1 MERIPR
7 LVSRCREKSPAPTLR
22 AIDPRGVLG
31 FKAVCAK
38 RSAATA
44 TLFAQGT
51 TITMESSLQQ
61 PLRRLPFAFAK
72 RHGVLLDGSRLQA
85 RYDASLNALQEAQ
98 RFAGQVLPC
107 QWLAPGDFEQA
118 LGAAYQ
124 HDSSAAMQMVEGLGA
139 DMDLASLA
147 EQVPET
153 EARAQ
158 VAWNTLAKLLRR

>member
-61 PLRRLPFAFAK
+61 TLRRLPFAFAK
-72 RHGVLLDGSRLQA
+72 RHGVLLDGTEKMTPQTDRDIYIEGGRIGVVSEPGA
-85 RYDASLNALQEAQ
+85 GSTFTSFSGSAPVANAA
-98 RFAGQVLPC
+98 C
-107 QWLAPGDFEQA
+107 
-118 LGAAYQ
+118 AAT
-124 HDSSAAMQMVEGLGA
+124 DSANATATVPKTLHSI
-139 DMDLASLA
+139 DMS
-147 EQVPET
+147 QP
-153 EARAQ
+153 
-158 VAWNTLAKLLRR
+158 